1 MTHHLR
7 RAALPAALAAGM
19 LAGCSRPAPGPPP
32 AGGPAI
38 MQAPYLVT
46 VDALAAALADP
57 STVVLHVARDRNEY
71 DAGHLP
77 GARYLP
83 LGAIVVERGGL
94 PNELP
99 EPAALD
105 SVFESVGVTDGSRVV
120 LYGEP
125 LVAARAYFT
134 LDYLGLGEQV
144 AVLDGGLGA
153 WRLAGRPVTRDAQAA
168 APAVGGFTA
177 RPRPELVV
185 GAAWVAERLQAPGV
199 TILDARPADEYSG
212 EKPGD
217 GVRRPGH
224 LPGASSLFWKETIVS
239 DADPR
244 LVDAAR
250 LGALFA
256 RAGAEPGDTVVTYC
270 RTGVQA
276 SHLYLVARR
285 LGYVVR
291 MYDGSYLDWSRRAE
305 LPVAR
310 GTPAAGTTSGG

>member
-1 MTHHLR
+1 MIRGTRL
-7 RAALPAALAAGM
+7 AALPAALAVA
-19 LAGCSRPAPGPPP
+19 AIVACSRPAPEPPSAGPPS
-32 AGGPAI
+32 ATVS
-38 MQAPYLVT
+38 PYFVT
-46 VDALAAALADP
+46 PDLLAAALADAG
-57 STVVLHVARDRNEY
+57 TVVLHVARDRNEY
-71 DAGHLP
+71 DAGHVP
-77 GARYLP
+77 GAQFLP
-83 LGAIVVERGGL
+83 LGAIVVERDGV

-99 EPAALD
+99 EPATLD

-134 LDYLGLGEQV
+134 LDYLGHGEQV

-168 APAVGGFTA
+168 APAAGGLTA
-177 RPRPELVV
+177 RPRPDLVV

-199 TILDARPADEYSG
+199 AMLDARPADEYSG
-212 EKPGD
+212 DKAGE
-217 GVRRPGH
+217 GVERPGH
-224 LPGASSLFWKETIVS
+224 ITGAASLFWKETIVS
-239 DADPR
+239 DVDPR

-250 LGALFA
+250 LGALFVA
-256 RAGAEPGDTVVTYC
+256 AGAEPGDTVVTYC

-291 MYDGSYLDWSRRAE
+291 MYDGSYLDWSRREA
-305 LPVAR
+305 LPVAT
-310 GTPAAGTTSGG
+310 GEGAARTGGG